1 MTQTLDF
8 DNWTGYDD
16 WLIQNYDKYG
26 ITFVGE
32 KDGKIHAEFM
42 DKDEWNE
49 TAKKLKLK
57 KLLLSR
63 QNLKIPRFF

>member
-49 TAKKLKLK
+49 TAKKIEAEAAASEQAK
-57 KLLLSR
+57 SE
-63 QNLKIPRFF
+63 NT